1 MLEVTEINADLS
13 SLQARLADRAVFPS
27 PSPYPDAC
35 QGAST
40 YIVQRG
46 LSKTCNTPVSGDLG
60 AYGTAYNI
68 FSLNGVSSTVSL
80 TVNVACPDISG
91 AETILS
97 ALGQFQQLQL
107 THARAAPNVTYP
119 PSTSLVEVVSDI
131 VSTLLYQIGT

>member
-60 AYGTAYNI
+60 AYNI